1 MEMNNVMSTKSKRR
15 FPKLTFTNVGIIV
28 AFVVFGLYAVSLLF
42 PFVWMLLNSFRSVEN
57 WQQLTKFNQYWGMP
71 SEWAFSNYF
80 DILTVDIG
88 GENLLSMFGWSVLLT
103 VCGTFVNVFFSA
115 CAAYVVAKYEFPG
128 KRILYALAIFAMV
141 VPIVGTLP
149 AQQKFMETLGMDDS
163 FFGVL
168 FLYSGA
174 FGFNFILLH
183 SSFSSISWNY
193 AEAAQMDGAGHF
205 GIFFKVMI
213 PMCRGPIISCCILQA
228 ITLWNDYSTP
238 FLFMNSH
245 STLAVGLQSIQTE
258 LQITGQ
264 YPLVFAA
271 IIISILPVLLLY
283 ILFQKKIVE
292 NTVAGGLKG

>member
-1 MEMNNVMSTKSKRR
+1 MEKAIIKKKNTGLKIGM
-15 FPKLTFTNVGIIV
+15 IV
-28 AFVVFGLYAVSLLF
+28 AFIVFLLYSLSLLF
-42 PFVWMLLNSFRSVEN
+42 PFIWLLINSLRSVKNWGETVNYLDFLKLPGKLMFEN
-57 WQQLTKFNQYWGMP
+57 Y
-71 SEWAFSNYF
+71 SE
-80 DILTVDIG
+80 ILMTELQ
-88 GENLLSMFGWSVLLT
+88 GETILSMFGWSVLLT
-103 VCGTFVNVFFSA
+103 VLGTIINVFFSA
-115 CAAYVVAKYEFPG
+115 CAAYVIAKYEFRG
-128 KRILYALAIFAMV
+128 KKLIYTLAIFAMV

-149 AQQKFMETLGMDDS
+149 AQVRFMEFLHLEDS
-163 FFGVL
+163 LIGVL

-174 FGFNFILLH
+174 FGFNFILLNA
-183 SSFSSISWNY
+183 SFESVSWSY
-193 AEAAQMDGAGHF
+193 AEAAQMDGASHF

-245 STLAVGLQSIQTE
+245 KTLAVGLQSIQTE

-271 IIISILPVLLLY
+271 MIISIIPVL
-283 ILFQKKIVE
+283 ILFACFQKKIME

>member
-1 MEMNNVMSTKSKRR
+1 MENVITKKKN
-15 FPKLTFTNVGIIV
+15 PALKVGVII
-28 AFVVFGLYAVSLLF
+28 AFIIFLLYALSLLF
-42 PFVWMLLNSFRSVEN
+42 PFAWLLINSLRSVSNWGETVNYSDFLKMPWPLEFEN
-57 WQQLTKFNQYWGMP
+57 YIT
-71 SEWAFSNYF
+71 
-80 DILTVDIG
+80 ILETEIQ
-88 GENLLSMFGWSVLLT
+88 GETILSMVGWSVALT
-103 VCGTFVNVFFSA
+103 VLGTLINVFFSA
-115 CAAYVVAKYEFPG
+115 CAAYVMAKYEFKG
-128 KRILYALAIFAMV
+128 KKLIYGLAIFAMV

-149 AQQKFMETLGMDDS
+149 AQVKFMEFLNLEDS
-163 FFGVL
+163 FLGVL

-174 FGFNFILLH
+174 FGFNFILLNA
-183 SSFSSISWNY
+183 SFESISWSY

-238 FLFMNSH
+238 FLFMNSNK
-245 STLAVGLQSIQTE
+245 TLAVGLQSIQAE

-271 IIISILPVLLLY
+271 MIISIIPVL
-283 ILFQKKIVE
+283 ILFACFQKKIME

>member
-1 MEMNNVMSTKSKRR
+1 MQDTIKKKKGRTLKIGM
-15 FPKLTFTNVGIIV
+15 II
-28 AFVVFGLYAVSLLF
+28 AFIIFAIYSLSLLF
-42 PFVWMLLNSFRSVEN
+42 PFVWMIMNSFRSVQE
-57 WQQLTKFNQYWGMP
+57 WGSTVSFKDYWSLP
-71 SEWAFSNYF
+71 KDWDFTNYIT
-80 DILTVDIG
+80 ILKTEVQG
-88 GENLLSMFGWSVLLT
+88 QNLLSMIGYSVLLT
-103 VCGTFVNVFFSA
+103 VLGTLINVFFSA
-115 CAAYVVAKYEFPG
+115 CAAYVFAKYEFKG
-128 KRILYALAIFAMV
+128 KKILYSLAIFAMV

-149 AQQKFMETLGMDDS
+149 AQVKFMEFLHLDDS
-163 FFGVL
+163 VIGVL

-183 SSFSSISWNY
+183 SSFESISWSY

-213 PMCRGPIISCCILQA
+213 PMCKGPIISCCILQA

-245 STLAVGLQSIQTE
+245 STLAVGLQAIQAE
-258 LQITGQ
+258 LQIKGQ

-271 IIISILPVLLLY
+271 MIISILPVLILY
-283 ILFQKKIVE
+283 ACFQKKIIE

>member
-1 MEMNNVMSTKSKRR
+1 MQETIKSKKKRSL
-15 FPKLTFTNVGIIV
+15 KIGMII
-28 AFVVFGLYAVSLLF
+28 AFVIFAIYSLSLLF
-42 PFVWMLLNSFRSVEN
+42 PFVWMIINSFRSVQEWGTTVSFKDYWSLPKEWDFTN
-57 WQQLTKFNQYWGMP
+57 YLT
-71 SEWAFSNYF
+71 
-80 DILTVDIG
+80 ILQTEVQ
-88 GENLLSMFGWSVLLT
+88 GENLLSMIGYSVILT
-103 VCGTFVNVFFSA
+103 VGGTLINVFFSA
-115 CAAYVVAKYEFPG
+115 CAAYVFAKYDF
-128 KRILYALAIFAMV
+128 KFKKLLYSLAIFAMV

-149 AQQKFMETLGMDDS
+149 AQVKFMETLNLDDS
-163 FFGVL
+163 IIGVL

-183 SSFSSISWNY
+183 SSFESVSWSY

-213 PMCRGPIISCCILQA
+213 PMCKGPIISCCILQA

-245 STLAVGLQSIQTE
+245 STLAVGLQAIQEE
-258 LQITGQ
+258 LKQKGQ

-271 IIISILPVLLLY
+271 MIISILPVLILY
-283 ILFQKKIVE
+283 ACFQKKIIE

>member
-1 MEMNNVMSTKSKRR
+1 MEKVIVKKKNHVLKIG
-15 FPKLTFTNVGIIV
+15 VIV
-28 AFVVFGLYAVSLLF
+28 AFIIFLLYALSLLF
-42 PFVWMLLNSFRSVEN
+42 PFAWLLINSLRSVKE
-57 WQQLTKFNQYWGMP
+57 WGSTVECFDFLSIPTPIQL
-71 SEWAFSNYF
+71 SNYL
-80 DILTVDIG
+80 DILQTELQ
-88 GENLLSMFGWSVLLT
+88 GESILSMLGWSVVLT
-103 VCGTFVNVFFSA
+103 VLGTVINVFFSA
-115 CAAYVVAKYEFPG
+115 CAAYVIAKYDFPG
-128 KRILYALAIFAMV
+128 KKLIYALAIFAMV

-149 AQQKFMETLGMDDS
+149 AQVKFMEFLGLDDS
-163 FFGVL
+163 LIGVL

-174 FGFNFILLH
+174 VGFNFILLNA
-183 SSFSSISWNY
+183 SFESVSWSY

-213 PMCRGPIISCCILQA
+213 PMCRGPIISCCVLQA

-245 STLAVGLQSIQTE
+245 KTLAVGLQAIQAE

-271 IIISILPVLLLY
+271 MIISIIPVL
-283 ILFQKKIVE
+283 ILFACFQKKIME

>member
-1 MEMNNVMSTKSKRR
+1 MEKVIVKKKNHALNIGV
-15 FPKLTFTNVGIIV
+15 II
-28 AFVVFGLYAVSLLF
+28 AFIVFLLYALSLLF
-42 PFVWMLLNSFRSVEN
+42 PFVWLFLNSLRSVKE
-57 WQQLTKFNQYWGMP
+57 WGETVECFDFLSFPNPVML
-71 SEWAFSNYF
+71 SNYS
-80 DILTVDIG
+80 DILQTELQ
-88 GENLLSMFGWSVLLT
+88 GESILSMLGWSVVLT
-103 VCGTFVNVFFSA
+103 VLGTIINVFFSA
-115 CAAYVVAKYEFPG
+115 CAAYVMAKYDFKG
-128 KRILYALAIFAMV
+128 KKLIYALAIFAMV

-149 AQQKFMETLGMDDS
+149 AQVRFMEFLGLEDS
-163 FFGVL
+163 VIGVL

-174 FGFNFILLH
+174 FGFNFILLNA
-183 SSFSSISWNY
+183 SFESVSWSY

-213 PMCRGPIISCCILQA
+213 PMCRGPLISCCIFQA

-245 STLAVGLQSIQTE
+245 KTLAVGLQAIQAE

-271 IIISILPVLLLY
+271 MIISIIPVLVLFAC
-283 ILFQKKIVE
+283 FQKKIME

>member
-1 MEMNNVMSTKSKRR
+1 MEKAIIKKKNTGLKIGM
-15 FPKLTFTNVGIIV
+15 IV
-28 AFVVFGLYAVSLLF
+28 AFIVFLLYSLSLLF
-42 PFVWMLLNSFRSVEN
+42 PFIWLVINSLRSV
-57 WQQLTKFNQYWGMP
+57 KSWGETVYYLDFLKIPNPLM
-71 SEWAFSNYF
+71 FKNYST
-80 DILTVDIG
+80 ILMTELQ
-88 GENLLSMFGWSVLLT
+88 GETILSMFGWSVLLT
-103 VCGTFVNVFFSA
+103 VLGTIINVFFSA
-115 CAAYVVAKYEFPG
+115 CAAYVIAKYEFKG
-128 KRILYALAIFAMV
+128 KKLIYTLAIFAMV

-149 AQQKFMETLGMDDS
+149 AQVRFMEFLHLEDS
-163 FFGVL
+163 LIGVL

-174 FGFNFILLH
+174 FGFNFILLNA
-183 SSFSSISWNY
+183 SFESVSWSY
-193 AEAAQMDGAGHF
+193 AEAAQMDGASHF

-245 STLAVGLQSIQTE
+245 KTLAVGLQSIQTE

-271 IIISILPVLLLY
+271 MIISIIPVL
-283 ILFQKKIVE
+283 ILFACFQKKIME

>member
-1 MEMNNVMSTKSKRR
+1 MQDTLKKKKGSTLKI
-15 FPKLTFTNVGIIV
+15 GMII
-28 AFVVFGLYAVSLLF
+28 AFIVFAIYSISLLF
-42 PFVWMLLNSFRSVEN
+42 PFVWMIINSLRSVQE
-57 WQQLTKFNQYWGMP
+57 WGETVSFKDYWSLP
-71 SEWAFSNYF
+71 KDWDFTNYIT
-80 DILTVDIG
+80 ILKTEVQG
-88 GENLLSMFGWSVLLT
+88 QNLLSMIGYSVLLT
-103 VCGTFVNVFFSA
+103 VLGTFINVFFSA
-115 CAAYVVAKYEFPG
+115 CAAYVFAKYEFKG
-128 KRILYALAIFAMV
+128 KKLLYSLAIFAMV

-149 AQQKFMETLGMDDS
+149 AQVKFMEFLHLDDS
-163 FFGVL
+163 VIGVL

-183 SSFSSISWNY
+183 SSFESISWSY

-213 PMCRGPIISCCILQA
+213 PMCKGPIISCCILQA

-245 STLAVGLQSIQTE
+245 STLAVGLQAIQAE
-258 LQITGQ
+258 LQIKGQ

-271 IIISILPVLLLY
+271 MIISILPVLILY
-283 ILFQKKIVE
+283 ACFQKKIIE

>member
-1 MEMNNVMSTKSKRR
+1 MEKVIVKKKNHVLKIG
-15 FPKLTFTNVGIIV
+15 VIV
-28 AFVVFGLYAVSLLF
+28 AFIIFLLYALSLLF
-42 PFVWMLLNSFRSVEN
+42 PFAWLLINSLRSVKE
-57 WQQLTKFNQYWGMP
+57 WGSTVECFDFLSIPTPIQL
-71 SEWAFSNYF
+71 SNYL
-80 DILTVDIG
+80 DILQTELQ
-88 GENLLSMFGWSVLLT
+88 GESILSMLGWSVVLT
-103 VCGTFVNVFFSA
+103 VLGTVINVFFSA
-115 CAAYVVAKYEFPG
+115 CAAYVIAKYDFPG
-128 KRILYALAIFAMV
+128 KKLIYALAIFAMV

-149 AQQKFMETLGMDDS
+149 AQVKFMEFLGLDDS
-163 FFGVL
+163 LIGVL

-174 FGFNFILLH
+174 FGFNFILLNA
-183 SSFSSISWNY
+183 SFESVSWSY

-213 PMCRGPIISCCILQA
+213 PMCRGPIISCCVLQA

-245 STLAVGLQSIQTE
+245 KTLAVGLQAIQAE

-271 IIISILPVLLLY
+271 MIISIIPVL
-283 ILFQKKIVE
+283 ILFACFQKKIME